1 MQTREEPRRDVT
13 FEPDP
18 YAASLDLGPGG
29 AVVTIGWDRLVH
41 LTDRPAGEG
50 LQADGQFSVG
60 VCAYGSP
67 QRPDAVRKAEKG
79 GGVSQADPL
88 LVHGDPHPR
97 L

>member
-1 MQTREEPRRDVT
+1 MQTREEPRREVT

-60 VCAYGSP
+60 LLPVDDAEAILTAAHYKVP
-67 QRPDAVRKAEKG
+67 RPD
-79 GGVSQADPL
+79 
-88 LVHGDPHPR
+88 LV
-97 L
+97 